1 MEQNMLNVNNK
12 IYTNNNNIMI
22 ETVKELQ
29 QIINNSNDNLVIKRL
44 SNIIIQINNMI
55 NILIYNI

>member
-22 ETVKELQ
+22 EIVKELQ

-44 SNIIIQINNMI
+44 SNIIF
-55 NILIYNI
+55 

>member
-1 MEQNMLNVNNK
+1 MLNVNNK

-22 ETVKELQ
+22 EIVKELQ

-44 SNIIIQINNMI
+44 SNIII
-55 NILIYNI
+55 

>member
-22 ETVKELQ
+22 EIVKELQ

-44 SNIIIQINNMI
+44 SNIII
-55 NILIYNI
+55 